1 MQSIKYNWSKSMAV
15 KRSKK
20 IDFSK
25 TEFKPLV
32 ISNYSSEEQLKNKN
46 IIGSDETG
54 VGDYLT
60 PLVAAA
66 VYVPHENIEQLVELG
81 VKDSKSLSDQKI
93 LDLFPKIKDLIK
105 FRVNHLTQKG
115 YNNLAKYMNAHELK
129 MFLHLK
135 SITTLEKFDKV
146 NEDLILIDEFASI
159 DNINKYYENLMK
171 SRLKTDEIQKEI
183 LLAPKAESIHVAV
196 AAASIVARYRFLELM
211 KEQEEAIGMK
221 FLLGTNEAVEKQAI
235 EFCEKFGR
243 KALYEVAKISFK
255 TTEKVYEALDK
266 KGIK

>member
-1 MQSIKYNWSKSMAV
+1 MAV

-66 VYVPHENIEQLVELG
+66 VYVPHENIEQLIELG

-146 NEDLILIDEFASI
+146 NEDLFVDDAEKKLYECVKEITFTTDYDNYIKQLIGLNAQI
-159 DNINKYYENLMK
+159 DNFFDKVLVMDKDENIKNNRIALLTILKKNYE
-171 SRLKTDEIQKEI
+171 RLADF
-183 LLAPKAESIHVAV
+183 S
-196 AAASIVARYRFLELM
+196 
-211 KEQEEAIGMK
+211 
-221 FLLGTNEAVEKQAI
+221 
-235 EFCEKFGR
+235 
-243 KALYEVAKISFK
+243 ALRV
-255 TTEKVYEALDK
+255 
-266 KGIK
+266 